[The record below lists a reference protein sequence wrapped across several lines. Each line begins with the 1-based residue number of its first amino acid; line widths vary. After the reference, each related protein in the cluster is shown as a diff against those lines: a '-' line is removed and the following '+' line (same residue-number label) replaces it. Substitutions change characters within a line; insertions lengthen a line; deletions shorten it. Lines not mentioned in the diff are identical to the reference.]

1 MREQSMAETTG
12 AVLVTGANGG
22 IGAAA
27 VRALADRGMTV
38 FATVRGDGSGGASA
52 TGSAGGTGGTGGTGA
67 SAVAGVK
74 GVRVVEMDVTDPAAV
89 ALAAKK
95 IGHDVGA
102 AGLRAVVNNAGVIV
116 QGPLELVPPHE
127 LRRQFEVNT
136 FGPAHVTQAF
146 LPLLRAG
153 GGRVVNV
160 SAPTAWVPVP
170 FLGPI
175 GASKAAL
182 ESLSDALRGELAAWR
197 IPVVLVEPGSTKTLI
212 FAKAEAAARAALDG
226 TDPGRVALYRQ
237 HLAAVEKAAANQRTS
252 PPEKAAAAI
261 VRAVEARRP
270 RRWYAATGE
279 VRLLR
284 LVSHLPAGLRDR
296 LVARTFGLS
305 GLEAAA

>member
-1 MREQSMAETTG
+1 MAENKG
-12 AVLVTGANGG
+12 AILVTGANGG

-27 VRALADRGMTV
+27 VRALAERGRTV
-38 FATVRGDGSGGASA
+38 FAAVRDAASA
-52 TGSAGGTGGTGGTGA
+52 SAI
-67 SAVAGVK
+67 AGIK
-74 GVRVVEMDVTDPAAV
+74 GVRVVELDVTDPDGV
-89 ALAAKK
+89 ALAAKRVA
-95 IGHDVGA
+95 HDVGA

-116 QGPLELVPPHE
+116 QGPLELVPPQE

-136 FGPAHVTQAF
+136 FGPAYVTQAL

-153 GGRVVNV
+153 AGRIVNV

-197 IPVVLVEPGSTKTLI
+197 IPVVLVEPGATTTPI
-212 FAKAEAAARAALDG
+212 FAKAEAAARSALDDA
-226 TDPGRVALYRQ
+226 DPGRVALYRQ
-237 HLAAVEKAAANQRTS
+237 QLAAVEKASANQRS
-252 PPEKAAAAI
+252 HPPEKVAATI

-270 RRWYAATGE
+270 RRWYAATGD

-296 LVARTFGLS
+296 LVARTFGL
-305 GLEAAA
+305 

>member
-1 MREQSMAETTG
+1 MAEKTG

-22 IGAAA
+22 IGAVA

-38 FATVRGDGSGGASA
+38 FATVRDAAAAGEGAL
-52 TGSAGGTGGTGGTGA
+52 
-67 SAVAGVK
+67 AGVK
-74 GVRVVEMDVTDPAAV
+74 GVHVVELDVTDPASV

-95 IGHDVGA
+95 VTRDVGGV
-102 AGLRAVVNNAGVIV
+102 GLRAVVNNAGVIV
-116 QGPLELVPPHE
+116 QGPLELIPPEE

-136 FGPAHVTQAF
+136 FGPAYVTQSF

-182 ESLSDALRGELAAWR
+182 ESLSDALRGELAVWK
-197 IPVVLVEPGSTKTLI
+197 IPVVLVEPGATKTLI
-212 FAKAEAAARAALDG
+212 FAKAEAAARSALNDA
-226 TDPGRVALYRQ
+226 DPGRVALYRQ
-237 HLAAVEKAAANQRTS
+237 HLAAVEKASANQRSS
-252 PPEKAAAAI
+252 PPEKVAAAI

-270 RRWYAATGE
+270 KRWYAASSD

-284 LVSHLPAGLRDR
+284 LVSHLPAGMRDG
-296 LVARTFGLS
+296 LIARTFGLS
-305 GLEAAA
+305 NVKAPA

>member
-1 MREQSMAETTG
+1 MADTKG

-22 IGAAA
+22 IGAVA

-38 FATVRGDGSGGASA
+38 FATVRGDASA
-52 TGSAGGTGGTGGTGA
+52 I
-67 SAVAGVK
+67 AGVK
-74 GVRVVEMDVTDPAAV
+74 GVRVVEMDVTDPAGV

-95 IGHDVGA
+95 VAHDTGG

-116 QGPLELVPPHE
+116 QGPLELVPPDE

-136 FGPAHVTQAF
+136 FGPAYVTQAF

-153 GGRVVNV
+153 RGRVINV

-182 ESLSDALRGELAAWR
+182 ESLSDALRGELAVWR
-197 IPVVLVEPGSTKTLI
+197 IPVVLIEPGTTKTLI
-212 FAKAEAAARAALDG
+212 FAKAEAAARAALNDA
-226 TDPGRVALYRQ
+226 DPGRVALYGP
-237 HLAAVEKAAANQRTS
+237 HLAAVEKASANQRSS

-261 VRAVEARRP
+261 VKAVEARRP
-270 RRWYAATGE
+270 RRWYPASGD
-279 VRLLR
+279 VRMLR
-284 LVSHLPAGLRDR
+284 LVSHLPARLREA
-296 LVARTFGLS
+296 LIARTFGLS
-305 GLEAAA
+305 TIEAPA

>member
-1 MREQSMAETTG
+1 MAKATG

-38 FATVRGDGSGGASA
+38 FATVRDAASA
-52 TGSAGGTGGTGGTGA
+52 GAG
-67 SAVAGVK
+67 AVAGVK
-74 GVRVVEMDVTDPAAV
+74 GVRIVEMDVTDPGSV

-95 IGHDVGA
+95 VAQDTGG

-146 LPLLRAG
+146 LPLLRSG

-182 ESLSDALRGELAAWR
+182 ESLSAALRGELASWR
-197 IPVVLVEPGSTKTLI
+197 IPVILVEPGLTRTPI
-212 FAKAEAAARAALDG
+212 FAKADAAARAALDDA
-226 TDPGRVALYRQ
+226 DPGAVALYRP

-270 RRWYAATGE
+270 RRWYAASAD
-279 VRLLR
+279 VRMLR
-284 LVSHLPAGLRDR
+284 LVSRLPERLRDV
-296 LVARTFGLS
+296 LIARTFGLA
-305 GLEAAA
+305 GIKADA

>member
-1 MREQSMAETTG
+1 MAESKG

-27 VRALADRGMTV
+27 VRALAGRGTTV
-38 FATVRGDGSGGASA
+38 FATVRGDASA
-52 TGSAGGTGGTGGTGA
+52 I
-67 SAVAGVK
+67 AGVK
-74 GVRVVEMDVTDPAAV
+74 GVRVVEMDVTDPASV
-89 ALAAKK
+89 TLAAKK
-95 IGHDVGA
+95 VSHDVGG

-116 QGPLELVPPHE
+116 QGPLELVPQNE

-136 FGPAHVTQAF
+136 FGPAYVTQSF

-182 ESLSDALRGELAAWR
+182 ESLSGALRGELAVWK
-197 IPVVLVEPGSTKTLI
+197 IPVVLVEPGTTSTLI
-212 FAKAEAAARAALDG
+212 FAKAEAAARGALNDA
-226 TDPGRVALYRQ
+226 DPGRVALYRQ

-252 PPEKAAAAI
+252 PPEKVAAAI
-261 VRAVEARRP
+261 VKAVEARRP
-270 RRWYAATGE
+270 RRWYAASSD
-279 VRLLR
+279 VRVLR
-284 LVSHLPAGLRDR
+284 LVSRLRAGLRDAMI
-296 LVARTFGLS
+296 ARTFGLS
-305 GLEAAA
+305 GIKAAA